1 MYRDDWLYRFLVTA
15 FTVVTI
21 LFVAAVVFPAIV
33 YAEVAGDAAA
43 PDLGGFWGAI
53 GQAHWPLA
61 VGIGLTI
68 LVWAM
73 RSFVMHK
80 LPKKALPWVTLGLA
94 VIGTAG
100 TRMVQAI
107 GDNVAWWQGMVQGIL
122 EGATVGFAAIGWW
135 DVKQA
140 VKKRQS
146 KEE

>member
-1 MYRDDWLYRFLVTA
+1 MWTSWIKRAVVMFVTLL
-15 FTVVTI
+15 TI
-21 LFVAAVVFPAIV
+21 LIVSAIVFPAFV
-33 YAEVAGDAAA
+33 LAETVTPS
-43 PDLGGFWGAI
+43 PDMGGFWTAVGSN
-53 GQAHWPLA
+53 HWPLA

-80 LPKKALPWVTLGLA
+80 IPKKALPWVTLGLA
-94 VIGTAG
+94 IVGTAG

-107 GDNVAWWQGMVQGIL
+107 GDEVVWWQGLVQGVL

-140 VKKRQS
+140 VKKNNS
-146 KEE
+146 NEG